1 MERRGSVSVGGDQ
14 MPRCQNCSGFVTKQ
28 YVRVFAPTGAD
39 TVRVCPQC
47 ESKLRD
53 GADVREA
60 RS

>member
-1 MERRGSVSVGGDQ
+1 

-28 YVRVFAPTGAD
+28 YVRVFAPTGTN

-47 ESKLRD
+47 ENKLRD
-53 GADVREA
+53 GATVRDA